1 MLSIKNL
8 DAYYGKLHVIW
19 DISLQIG
26 NESVGIFGPNGAG
39 KTTLIS
45 CIVGLV
51 KPSGGDIQFEGKSLL
66 ASETHLIARA
76 GISVV
81 PQERELFPLMTVAE
95 NLEAGA
101 AYIKSALPRKKERLE
116 FVYTIFPVL
125 KVKSMLYAAIL
136 SGGEQRML
144 AIARALMASPKLLI
158 LDEPSTG
165 LQPSLTTDLFL
176 RLKQIR
182 QSENIAVVIAEQNVR
197 QCLKAI
203 DRGYV
208 IENGKIAL
216 EDSAAALANNDYV
229 RRSYLGL

>member
-8 DAYYGKLHVIW
+8 DAFYGKLHVLW
-19 DISLQIG
+19 DISLQVG

-39 KTTLIS
+39 KTTLIN

-51 KPSGGDIQFEGKSLL
+51 SPANGSIEFADQSLL
-66 ASETHLIARA
+66 NLDTYQITRA

-81 PQERELFPLMTVAE
+81 PQERELFPLMSVAE

-101 AYIKSALPRKKERLE
+101 AYIKSAWPKRKERLE
-116 FVYTIFPVL
+116 FVFSIFPVL
-125 KVKSMLYAAIL
+125 KIKSMLYAAIL

-144 AIARALMASPKLLI
+144 AIARALMASPRLLI

-165 LQPSLTTDLFL
+165 LQPSLTTELFL

-182 QSENIAVVIAEQNVR
+182 QSENIALLIAEQNVR
-197 QCLKAI
+197 QCLKSI

-208 IENGKIAL
+208 IENGKVAMQ
-216 EDSAAALANNDYV
+216 DSAEALAGNDYV
-229 RRSYLGL
+229 RKSYLGL

>member
-1 MLSIKNL
+1 MLSVRHL
-8 DAYYGKLHVIW
+8 DAFYGKLHVLW
-19 DISLQIG
+19 DINLEIG

-39 KTTLIS
+39 KTTLIN
-45 CIVGLV
+45 CIIGL
-51 KPSGGDIQFEGKSLL
+51 KQGTGEIEFEGRSLMGMD
-66 ASETHLIARA
+66 AHLITRA

-81 PQERELFPLMTVAE
+81 PQERELFPLMSVAE

-101 AYIKSALPRKKERLE
+101 AYIKSARPHKKQRLE
-116 FVYTIFPVL
+116 FVFSIFPVL
-125 KVKSMLYAAIL
+125 KIKSMLYAAIL

-144 AIARALMASPKLLI
+144 AIARALMASPRLLI

-182 QSENIAVVIAEQNVR
+182 QTENIAVIIAEQNVR

-216 EDSAAALANNDYV
+216 QDTAASLAGNDYV